1 MSSTQPNLPY
11 LPTLC
16 ILTLSP
22 HLAAPGHVVP
32 VAGQQVAVAPRHH
45 HGHPLRGGGVGVRD
59 GAGLAAH
66 TLVITAAAEVCSVQ
80 CRLTRCLLSAGTWPP
95 RCRRSGQSPRCGARS
110 SPPSGS
116 RRRARWAATS
126 SAGGTRVSCHVSR
139 VPHLGARH
147 EQGVGGGPD
156 PLHRQLEARHLHPRL
171 EAGARGAGAQQ
182 RAVLRVL
189 VAGPR
194 QRRQLARGEAAGEED
209 LGGGGG
215 SLPAAGDDHG
225 CNKGGGIMVMVMVMV
240 IIITVL
246 SVGCMDHLDAENQG
260 NNNTQHFQSIETPL
274 MLLLRHKHNMQYVVV
289 ISSALGQSV
298 QLVRCI
304 LNPFLFSFYRI

>member
-1 MSSTQPNLPY
+1 MAQASLQH
-11 LPTLC
+11 
-16 ILTLSP
+16 SP
-22 HLAAPGHVVP
+22 HNYNCRGVQCSVASHGVCYQLVLGLPAAVV
-32 VAGQQVAVAPRHH
+32 VDN
-45 HGHPLRGGGVGVRD
+45 LR
-59 GAGLAAH
+59 GAGLVVAAH
-66 TLVITAAAEVCSVQ
+66 QDHAAVP
-80 CRLTRCLLSAGTWPP
+80 GGPP
-95 RCRRSGQSPRCGARS
+95 RAVLVLHVSH
-110 SPPSGS
+110 
-116 RRRARWAATS
+116 
-126 SAGGTRVSCHVSR
+126 VSCHVSR

-156 PLHRQLEARHLHPRL
+156 PLHRQLHARHLHPRL

-240 IIITVL
+240 MVIIITVL
-246 SVGCMDHLDAENQG
+246 SVGCTDHLDAENQS